1 MTPSLHLK
9 PTRPTSPL
17 GKVWAQ
23 KYRKLMGRIYENM
36 KTRNL
41 VKKYNKGYER
51 TEALRN
57 LGFLMEK
64 IIMEQIETAEN
75 FKLVSEQQAAKILKI
90 SYSKI
95 KYLRGQ
101 GKIGFVRLGKSIRYK
116 VSQLQKF
123 VELGVVEAKT

>member
-1 MTPSLHLK
+1 MKS
-9 PTRPTSPL
+9 TRPTSPL

-51 TEALRN
+51 REALRN

-64 IIMEQIETAEN
+64 ITMETIETTEN
-75 FKLVSEQQAAKILKI
+75 FKLLTEQQAAKVLKM

-95 KYLRGQ
+95 KYLRQQ
-101 GKIGFVRLGKSIRYK
+101 GKIGFVRFGCSIRYK
-116 VSQLQKF
+116 LSQLQKF
-123 VELGVVEAKT
+123 VELGIIEAKT

>member
-1 MTPSLHLK
+1 M
-9 PTRPTSPL
+9 
-17 GKVWAQ
+17 Q
-23 KYRKLMGRIYENM
+23 
-36 KTRNL
+36 TRNL

-51 TEALRN
+51 LEALRN
-57 LGFLMEK
+57 LGFLVEK
-64 IIMEQIETAEN
+64 IIMETIKSTED
-75 FKLVSEQQAAKILKI
+75 FKLLTEQQAAKVLKI

-116 VSQLQKF
+116 LTQLQKF

>member
-1 MTPSLHLK
+1 M
-9 PTRPTSPL
+9 R
-17 GKVWAQ
+17 
-23 KYRKLMGRIYENM
+23 RIYENM

-41 VKKYNKGYER
+41 VKKHNKRYER
-51 TEALRN
+51 LEALRN

-64 IIMEQIETAEN
+64 ITMETIGTAEN
-75 FKLVSEQQAAKILKI
+75 FKLLTEQQAAKVLKI

-101 GKIGFVRLGKSIRYK
+101 GRIGFVLLGKSIRYK

-123 VELGVVEAKT
+123 VELGVVEAKN

>member
-1 MTPSLHLK
+1 
-9 PTRPTSPL
+9 
-17 GKVWAQ
+17 
-23 KYRKLMGRIYENM
+23 M
-36 KTRNL
+36 KNIQTRNL
-41 VKKYNKGYER
+41 VKRYNKGYEKR
-51 TEALRN
+51 EALRN

-75 FKLVSEQQAAKILKI
+75 FKLVSEQSAAKILKI

-123 VELGVVEAKT
+123 VELGVVEAKN

>member
-1 MTPSLHLK
+1 
-9 PTRPTSPL
+9 
-17 GKVWAQ
+17 
-23 KYRKLMGRIYENM
+23 M

-51 TEALRN
+51 REALRN

-75 FKLVSEQQAAKILKI
+75 FKLLTEQQAAKILKI

-101 GKIGFVRLGKSIRYK
+101 GNIGFVRLGKSIRYK

-123 VELGVVEAKT
+123 VELGTIEAKT